1 PVPFA
6 GATLQATVSTG
17 DCRPYELAV
26 VGRARGRLLPP
37 RVALLPA
44 GTASTGCYPCGQLS
58 PLAGAAGLPFG
69 LAFAAAGRP
78 LVGGLGS
85 GVAGPARGL
94 TVVGRP
100 SSSLPLLRKCNKNM

>member
-1 PVPFA
+1 
-6 GATLQATVSTG
+6 
-17 DCRPYELAV
+17 
-26 VGRARGRLLPP
+26 
-37 RVALLPA
+37 
-44 GTASTGCYPCGQLS
+44 ASTGCYPCGQLS